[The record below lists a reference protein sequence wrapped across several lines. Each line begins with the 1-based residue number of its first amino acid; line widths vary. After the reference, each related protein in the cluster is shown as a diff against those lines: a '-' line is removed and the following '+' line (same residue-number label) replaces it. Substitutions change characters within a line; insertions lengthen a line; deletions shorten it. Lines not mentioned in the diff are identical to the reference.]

1 MPLRISAKEARERF
15 GIGPDRNE
23 RDQPPLDPP
32 TNPPPLQQAASLG
45 ILALIIVPI
54 LLWLAKRMATLVSWS
69 GAVLAVM
76 IMYGSNGGMAAAGAA
91 LLALGLAGMVAKA
104 DSAVGR
110 VFAAISQAFWMIFAV
125 FTAGAALHRLGRR
138 HLGGQGI
145 FAHTAR
151 ALLAAFVLTMLAAY
165 GASIRAHG
173 EPRHVSCGEVTD
185 YPERHP
191 HSHCFDDYKR
201 PGESLLH
208 AVKRFK
214 RETKYDELI
223 PCVTV
228 RADPKRYPG
237 SRCALSRGK

>member
-1 MPLRISAKEARERF
+1 MPLRMSEAEFAALKARTHA
-15 GIGPDRNE
+15 PNDDNT
-23 RDQPPLDPP
+23 QDP
-32 TNPPPLQQAASLG
+32 NIMEHAAAAGFLAVVLFW
-45 ILALIIVPI
+45 ITQRLVKLAL
-54 LLWLAKRMATLVSWS
+54 WAS
-69 GAVLAVM
+69 AVLAVAYAYLAVNPLCAVGVAMLALAIAMM
-76 IMYGSNGGMAAAGAA
+76 ICPAESVPGRINAA
-91 LLALGLAGMVAKA
+91 LT
-104 DSAVGR
+104 SAW
-110 VFAAISQAFWMIFAV
+110 WMLFAV

-138 HLGGQGI
+138 HLGGSGI
-145 FAHTAR
+145 FASTAR

-237 SRCALSRGK
+237 SHCARGGR